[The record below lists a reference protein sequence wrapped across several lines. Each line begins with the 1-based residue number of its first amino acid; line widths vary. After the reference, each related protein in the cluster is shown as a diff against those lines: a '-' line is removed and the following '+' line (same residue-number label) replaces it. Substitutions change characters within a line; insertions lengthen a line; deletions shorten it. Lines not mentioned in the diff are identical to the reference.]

1 MLWIFLKKDTLHLP
15 LDSFVVRTEK
25 SLWVSPEY
33 NYPIVLISFRLSI
46 MSALIIVVSL
56 QHCIRKF
63 STYIILD
70 FIAEVMPLAE
80 L

>member
-1 MLWIFLKKDTLHLP
+1 MPWVFLKKDTLHLP
-15 LDSFVVRTEK
+15 LDSFVVRMEK

-33 NYPIVLISFRLSI
+33 NYPIVLISFRLCI

-63 STYIILD
+63 SSYIILD
-70 FIAEVMPLAE
+70 FIAEAMPLAE

>member
-1 MLWIFLKKDTLHLP
+1 MLWVFLKRDTLHLP
-15 LDSFVVRTEK
+15 LGSFVVRTEK
-25 SLWVSPEY
+25 SLWVSPDY
-33 NYPIVLISFRLSI
+33 NYPIVLISFRLRI

-63 STYIILD
+63 SSYIILG
-70 FIAEVMPLAE
+70 FIAEAMLLTE